1 MPMTTNTV
9 DDIYIYNVMKASKY
23 IQRNKIDS
31 LHRTTATGSV
41 KSAVW
46 TATVPTQP
54 EPLII
59 RYSLLLPVHNY

>member
-1 MPMTTNTV
+1 
-9 DDIYIYNVMKASKY
+9 MKASKY